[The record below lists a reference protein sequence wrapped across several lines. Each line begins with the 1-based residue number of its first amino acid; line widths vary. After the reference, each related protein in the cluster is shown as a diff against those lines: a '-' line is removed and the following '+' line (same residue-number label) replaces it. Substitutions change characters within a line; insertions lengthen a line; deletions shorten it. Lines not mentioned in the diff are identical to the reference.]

1 VEDAQNY
8 EKRAVSMSYSSS
20 QPTTADS
27 PPKVG
32 SAQFF
37 GSKLKRVDKSLLI
50 ETVLVTT
57 AAILALRVLVKNSA
71 FGSGWFVA
79 PAILLASALLPT
91 AINKRKFAR
100 IGFGVEQL
108 RCSLV
113 LVGWACIFVFPAL
126 FAGLWLLKFYGLEL
140 PLRPAQPWGQG
151 WAAWLFHQLLYVAV
165 AEEVFFRGYVQANIL
180 RLTDVPNSSQS
191 RLWKIMSIMLSAAC
205 FAIAH
210 AMVHSQVI
218 SVLTFLPG
226 LILGWLFVQTRSLL
240 APILFHGL
248 ANTWYL
254 FVFSLLASS

>member
-1 VEDAQNY
+1 VQNC
-8 EKRAVSMSYSSS
+8 EKRVLRMSYSSS
-20 QPTTADS
+20 QPSTVNS
-27 PPKVG
+27 PPKVE

-37 GSKLKRVDKSLLI
+37 GSRLKRVDKSLLI
-50 ETVLVTT
+50 ETALVTT
-57 AAILALRVLVKNSA
+57 AAILALRVLVTNSA
-71 FGSGWFVA
+71 FGFGWFVG
-79 PAILLASALLPT
+79 PAVLVASALIPT
-91 AINKRKFAR
+91 AIKRRKFAR
-100 IGFGVEQL
+100 IGFDVEQL
-108 RCSLV
+108 RRSLV
-113 LVGWACIFVFPAL
+113 LVGWVCIFVFPAL
-126 FAGLWLLKFYGLEL
+126 FTGLWLLKFYGLEL

-151 WAAWLFHQLLYVAV
+151 WAAWLFHQFLYVAV

-180 RLTDVPNSSQS
+180 RLTDAPNSSQS

-210 AMVHSQVI
+210 AMVHDQVI

>member
-1 VEDAQNY
+1 
-8 EKRAVSMSYSSS
+8 MSYSSG

-27 PPKVG
+27 PPKVE

-37 GSKLKRVDKSLLI
+37 GSELKRVDISLLT

-57 AAILALRVLVKNSA
+57 AAILALRVLATNSA

-79 PAILLASALLPT
+79 PAVLVASALIPT
-91 AINKRKFAR
+91 AIKKRKFTR
-100 IGFGVEQL
+100 IGFGMEQL

-113 LVGWACIFVFPAL
+113 LVGWVCIFVFPAL

-140 PLRPAQPWGQG
+140 PLRPAQLWGQG
-151 WAAWLFHQLLYVAV
+151 WVAWLFHQFLYVAV

-180 RLTDVPNSSQS
+180 RLAGAANSSQS
-191 RLWKIMSIMLSAAC
+191 RLWKIMSIMLSAGC

-210 AMVHSQVI
+210 AMVHGQVI

-226 LILGWLFVQTRSLL
+226 LLLGWLFVQTRLLL

-248 ANTWYL
+248 ANCWYL
-254 FVFSLLASS
+254 FVFSLLVGS